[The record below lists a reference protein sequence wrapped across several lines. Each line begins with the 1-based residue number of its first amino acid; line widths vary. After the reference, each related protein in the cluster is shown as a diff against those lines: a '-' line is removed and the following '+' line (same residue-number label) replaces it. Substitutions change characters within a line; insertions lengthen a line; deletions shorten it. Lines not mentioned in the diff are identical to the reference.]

1 MADNGIYNLLID
13 IRANISTLSRDM
25 EGATSIL
32 KASTGKM
39 NQVMKGFFEG
49 LGRELST
56 GLAKNIGNI
65 SAAIGN
71 MAAEGDKLSAIS
83 DNFQKLGGSA
93 QAIKAAQSAVLG
105 TVNAFDLMQ
114 AANAGLL
121 RGIPDLNSKF
131 ADLAKFANQFA
142 DATGQETVPVL
153 NDLMTAIGSGK
164 AEALKKFGFELQEG
178 ATKSQNMATAMEQL
192 AQRTAEMAPLTESVT
207 QGHEAFSA
215 AMQEAVGQVSIAIN
229 DNPQLTQTYNDLAEA
244 IRQIDWKGVGD
255 NVSSMISIIA
265 GAMPTLQAVVNQV
278 NNFALGLRAIT
289 GNLQPMEAQLKKL
302 GELESDAAR
311 LKNLKENEF
320 GDWFTGGTAEKRYNE
335 KLAEIKKQKD
345 ILANMNKTK
354 LNDDF
359 DNFIT
364 GLPGVQMGG
373 GGASKVEASTKATN
387 SRVVKDKHDKEEK
400 SAKDLADYKI
410 KFNKEIVEDEKK
422 ARLRIEEDLANNR
435 ERDVQNWGNV
445 FQDVFSTLIPNLSP
459 AFAELAGGFAAD
471 LATAIG
477 EFFSDGTGNT
487 FLGAGATTD
496 QAHGA
501 GIQGPGQEDGSFG
514 GGGGKWEQNSQNV
527 QAEFATVMQLFSSI
541 RDAKARDKANGDNSG
556 TGAAVGG
563 GAGTA
568 IGAIFGGPL
577 GAQIGGQ
584 VGNFVGGFVGG
595 FLKRGPQNKETIARH
610 QFANYMEDNI
620 NSKGAFTVYDGKG
633 GSSKLNSFLE
643 GPTNKFNDPKWAD
656 NLNSQ
661 ADKVKGTFSGLGEA
675 FKNLLGITEDVGGQI
690 AAMLGENLKY
700 NLDSARHMVKRLGL
714 SFEDIE
720 KQLVDIGLKGDK
732 TWLEIETQIQGVAEA
747 FKPGL
752 TAVGAFGTAMSN
764 LLGSGAKGF
773 EAVQSI
779 RDIAVE
785 AGEAGIKS
793 FDALKVEL
801 LKTFDPATVDA
812 FFKALKQR
820 GVTSIGE
827 LMQLSDRAAGGIVA
841 DMQALGVKFTDT
853 GKKITDGI
861 SANTASTDSNTS
873 ALNANTRALGGK
885 APAVEEPEEPEEAF
899 AKGGIVHGP
908 TRALMG
914 ENGPEAVLPL
924 TRRNGKLGVHMFGSI
939 GGGGGGGYV
948 IHVDARGAT
957 PGVEKAIRSAL
968 ITSERRVMDGVSR
981 AARRGAR
988 RTT

>member
-1 MADNGIYNLLID
+1 
-13 IRANISTLSRDM
+13 LS
-25 EGATSIL
+25 I
-32 KASTGKM
+32 
-39 NQVMKGFFEG
+39 
-49 LGRELST
+49 

-71 MAAEGDKLSAIS
+71 MAEEGDKLGDVADS
-83 DNFQKLGGSA
+83 FQKLGGSA
-93 QAIKAAQSAVLG
+93 GAIKSAQAAVLG

-131 ADLAKFANQFA
+131 ADLTKYANQFA
-142 DATGQETVPVL
+142 NATGQETVPVL
-153 NDLMTAIGSGK
+153 NDLIAAIGSGK
-164 AEALKKFGFELQEG
+164 AEALKKFGFELEAG
-178 ATKSQNMATAMEQL
+178 GTKAQNMAAAMEQL

-207 QGHEAFSA
+207 QGHQAFAA

-255 NVSSMISIIA
+255 SVSSMISIIA
-265 GAMPTLQAVVNQV
+265 GALPTLQGVVDQV

-289 GNLQPMEAQLKKL
+289 GNLQPMEAQLKKVA
-302 GELESDAAR
+302 ELEADVSRIASNKD
-311 LKNLKENEF
+311 NGF
-320 GDWFTGGTAEKRYNE
+320 GDWFTGADKQYTE
-335 KLAEIKKQKD
+335 KLAELKKQKE
-345 ILANMNKTK
+345 ILIK
-354 LNDDF
+354 LKSQDDF
-359 DNFIT
+359 DSFIT

-373 GGASKVEASTKATN
+373 SPAKGEAPAKASN
-387 SRVVKDKHDKEEK
+387 SRIVKDKQDKEEK
-400 SAKDLADYKI
+400 AAKDLADYKI
-410 KFNKEIVEDEKK
+410 KFNKEIVEDEKN
-422 ARLRIEEDLANNR
+422 ARLKVEKDLAQNR

-445 FQDVFSTLIPNLSP
+445 FQDVFSTIIPNLSP

-477 EFFSDGTGNT
+477 EYFSDGSGNN
-487 FLGAGATTD
+487 FLGAGTTTD

-527 QAEFATVMQLFSSI
+527 QAEFATVMQLFNSI
-541 RDAKARDKANGDNSG
+541 KDAKAIDKANGDNSG

-563 GAGTA
+563 GAGTT
-568 IGAIFGGPL
+568 IGAIFGGPM

-584 VGNFVGGFVGG
+584 IGNFVGGFVGG
-595 FLKRGPQNKETIARH
+595 FLKRGPQNKETQARH

-643 GPTNKFNDPKWAD
+643 GPTTRFNDPKWAD

-690 AAMLGENLKY
+690 AAMLGENLKF

-714 SFEDIE
+714 SFEEIE
-720 KQLVDIGLKGDK
+720 KQLVEIGLKGDK

-793 FDALKVEL
+793 FDALRVEL

-827 LMQLSDRAAGGIVA
+827 LMQLSDREAGGIVA
-841 DMQALGVKFTDT
+841 DMQALGVKFTDS

-861 SANTASTDSNTS
+861 SANTASTDNNTA
-873 ALNANTRALGGK
+873 ALNSNTRALGGK
-885 APAVEEPEEPEEAF
+885 APETEEPEEPETAL
-899 AKGGIVHGP
+899 AKGGIINGP

-924 TRRNGKLGVHMFGSI
+924 TRRNGKLGVHMFGGIS
-939 GGGGGGGYV
+939 GGGGGYV
-948 IHVDARGAT
+948 INIDARGAT

-968 ITSERRVMDGVSR
+968 VSSERRVMDSVSR
-981 AARRGAR
+981 TARRGAR

>member
-1 MADNGIYNLLID
+1 MADKGIYNLLID
-13 IRANISTLSRDM
+13 IRANIATLSKDM
-25 EGATSIL
+25 DGATSIL

-39 NQVMKGFFEG
+39 NTIMRGFFEG
-49 LGRELST
+49 LGRELSV

-71 MAAEGDKLSAIS
+71 MAAEGDKLGAIS
-83 DNFQKLGGSA
+83 ENFQKLGGSA
-93 QAIKAAQSAVLG
+93 HAIKAAQNAVLG

-121 RGIPDLNSKF
+121 RGIPDLNNKF

-178 ATKSQNMATAMEQL
+178 ATKSQNMAAAMEQL
-192 AQRTAEMAPLTESVT
+192 AQRTGELAPLTESVT
-207 QGHEAFSA
+207 QGHEAFAA

-244 IRQIDWKGVGD
+244 IRQIDWKSVGD
-255 NVSSMISIIA
+255 SISSMISIVA
-265 GAMPTLQAVVNQV
+265 GAMPTLQGVVDQV
-278 NNFALGLRAIT
+278 NNFALGLRTIT
-289 GNLQPMEAQLKKL
+289 GNLQPMESQLKKVA
-302 GELESDAAR
+302 ELEADVNRIASNKD
-311 LKNLKENEF
+311 NGF
-320 GDWFTGGTAEKRYNE
+320 GDWFTGADKQYTE
-335 KLAEIKKQKD
+335 KLAELKKQKE
-345 ILANMNKTK
+345 ILIKMKSQ
-354 LNDDF
+354 DDF
-359 DNFIT
+359 DGFIDK
-364 GLPGVQMGG
+364 LPGVQLGG
-373 GGASKVEASTKATN
+373 GVAVKNVVAVEAATKASN
-387 SRVVKDKHDKEEK
+387 SRVVKDKQD
-400 SAKDLADYKI
+400 KDLKAQQELAAKQAQLDNEAVANELQARVK
-410 KFNKEIVEDEKK
+410 NEQSLAQQREDS
-422 ARLRIEEDLANNR
+422 
-435 ERDVQNWGNV
+435 VQSWANV
-445 FQDVFSTLIPNLSP
+445 FENLFSGSILGLFPEFSKLAGAFAKELSDGIEGLFSSGSSNNPFMNFLGSNLST
-459 AFAELAGGFAAD
+459 AD
-471 LATAIG
+471 
-477 EFFSDGTGNT
+477 
-487 FLGAGATTD
+487 
-496 QAHGA
+496 AHGA
-501 GIQGPGQEDGSFG
+501 GIQGPGLPNGSFG
-514 GGGGKWEQNSQNV
+514 GDAGAAGGSPT
-527 QAEFATVMQLFSSI
+527 FAAIMQGAQMLAQIIQGFPGAKKE
-541 RDAKARDKANGDNSG
+541 DAARGNHSG
-556 TGAAVGG
+556 TGEFLGGALFGSFGALLGG
-563 GAGTA
+563 G
-568 IGAIFGGPL
+568 
-577 GAQIGGQ
+577 IGGLF
-584 VGNFVGGFVGG
+584 G
-595 FLKRGPQNKETIARH
+595 RGPQNKQTQARH
-610 QFANYMEDNI
+610 QFAGYMEDNI
-620 NSKGAFTVYDGKG
+620 KEKGAFTVYDGKG
-633 GSSKLNSFLE
+633 GSSKLTNFME
-643 GPTNKFNDPKWAD
+643 GASTKFNDPKWAD
-656 NLNSQ
+656 KLNSQ
-661 ADKVKGTFSGLGEA
+661 ADQVKGTFSGLGEA

-714 SFEDIE
+714 SFEEIE
-720 KQLVDIGLKGDK
+720 KQLVEIGLKGDK

-752 TAVGAFGTAMSN
+752 TAVGAFGQAMSN

-793 FDALKVEL
+793 FDALRVEL

-827 LMQLSDRAAGGIVA
+827 LMQISDRAAGGIVA
-841 DMQALGVKFTDT
+841 DMQALGVKFTDS

-861 SANTASTDSNTS
+861 SANTASTDSNTN

-885 APAVEEPEEPEEAF
+885 APSVEEPEEPETAL
-899 AKGGIVHGP
+899 AKGGIVNGP

-948 IHVDARGAT
+948 IHVDARGAS
-957 PGVEKAIRSAL
+957 PGVEKAIRGAL
-968 ITSERRVMDGVSR
+968 ISSERRVMDSVSR

>member
-1 MADNGIYNLLID
+1 MADKGIYNLLID
-13 IRANISTLSRDM
+13 IRANIATLSRDM
-25 EGATSIL
+25 DGATSIL

-39 NQVMKGFFEG
+39 NNIMRGFFEG
-49 LGRELST
+49 LGRELSV

-65 SAAIGN
+65 SSAIGN
-71 MAAEGDKLSAIS
+71 MAAEGDKLGAIS
-83 DNFQKLGGSA
+83 ENFQKLGGSA
-93 QAIKAAQSAVLG
+93 QAIKAAQNAVLG

-153 NDLMTAIGSGK
+153 NELIAAIGSGK
-164 AEALKKFGFELQEG
+164 AEALKRFGFELQEG
-178 ATKSQNMATAMEQL
+178 ATKSQNMAAAMEQL
-192 AQRTAEMAPLTESVT
+192 AQRTGELAPLTESVT
-207 QGHEAFSA
+207 QGHEAFAA

-244 IRQIDWKGVGD
+244 IRQIDWKSVGD
-255 NVSSMISIIA
+255 SISSMISIIA
-265 GAMPTLQAVVNQV
+265 GAMPTLQTVVDQV

-289 GNLQPMEAQLKKL
+289 GNLGPMEAQLKKVA
-302 GELESDAAR
+302 ELEADVSRIASNKD
-311 LKNLKENEF
+311 NGF
-320 GDWFTGGTAEKRYNE
+320 GDWFTGADKQYTE
-335 KLAEIKKQKD
+335 KLAELKKQRE
-345 ILANMNKTK
+345 ILVKMKSQ
-354 LNDDF
+354 DDF
-359 DNFIT
+359 EGFIDK
-364 GLPGVQMGG
+364 LPGVQMGG
-373 GGASKVEASTKATN
+373 GVAAKNTGAAETAAKSSN
-387 SRVVKDKHDKEEK
+387 SRVVKDKQDKELKAQQELA
-400 SAKDLADYKI
+400 AKQSQLDNEAVANDLQARVRS
-410 KFNKEIVEDEKK
+410 EQALAQQREDS
-422 ARLRIEEDLANNR
+422 
-435 ERDVQNWGNV
+435 VQSWANV
-445 FQDVFSTLIPNLSP
+445 FQDVFSGSILNLSP
-459 AFAELAGGFAAD
+459 EFSRIAGLFAKDISEGIAGLFGGSGGGDSPFA
-471 LATAIG
+471 
-477 EFFSDGTGNT
+477 N
-487 FLGAGATTD
+487 FLGSALSTSD
-496 QAHGA
+496 AHNA
-501 GIQGPGQEDGSFG
+501 GIQGPGLPDGSFG
-514 GGGGKWEQNSQNV
+514 PAAAAGGVPQIAIAMQAIQTVV
-527 QAEFATVMQLFSSI
+527 QLAQDLKSAKKI
-541 RDAKARDKANGDNSG
+541 DAQKNDFSG
-556 TGAAVGG
+556 TGGVLGQLILG
-563 GAGTA
+563 NQ
-568 IGAIFGGPL
+568 L
-577 GAQIGGQ
+577 GAPVGSFIGGLF
-584 VGNFVGGFVGG
+584 G
-595 FLKRGPQNKETIARH
+595 RGPQNKETQARH
-610 QFANYMEDNI
+610 QFAGYMEDNI
-620 NSKGAFTVYDGKG
+620 KQKGAFTVFDGKG
-633 GSSKLNSFLE
+633 GQSKLTNFLE
-643 GPTNKFNDPKWAD
+643 GSSTRFNDPKWAD
-656 NLNSQ
+656 ELNGQ

-690 AAMLGENLKY
+690 AAMLGENLKF

-714 SFEDIE
+714 SFEEIE
-720 KQLVDIGLKGDK
+720 KQLVEIGLKGDK

-752 TAVGAFGTAMSN
+752 TAVGAFGQAMSN

-793 FDALKVEL
+793 FDALRVEL

-827 LMQLSDRAAGGIVA
+827 LMQLSDREAGGIVA
-841 DMQALGVKFTDT
+841 DMQALGVKFTDS

-885 APAVEEPEEPEEAF
+885 APAAEEPEEPETAF
-899 AKGGIVHGP
+899 AKGGVINGP

-924 TRRNGKLGVHMFGSI
+924 TRRNGKLGVHMFGGIS
-939 GGGGGGGYV
+939 GGGGGGY
-948 IHVDARGAT
+948 IINVDARGAA

-968 ITSERRVMDGVSR
+968 VSSERRVMDSVSR
-981 AARRGAR
+981 TARRGAR